1 MEEVV
6 IYLKQ
11 IHPSKALG
19 SSGMVKKQ
27 VFYLLNTGNQRK
39 KEYMAVKLDMSK
51 KASLGSF
58 GGYLVRGYRKASDD
72 SLLFLKANSH
82 GVTVLQAVLE
92 AYQED
97 RTRKKL
103 FLFEGS
109 NEEEDRWMEGEVSFN
124 NREED
129 FGEAVL
135 QSMPTYDC
143 VTS

>member
-1 MEEVV
+1 MGWK
-6 IYLKQ
+6 IPW
-11 IHPSKALG
+11 IALPCWP
-19 SSGMVKKQ
+19 
-27 VFYLLNTGNQRK
+27 FNNR
-39 KEYMAVKLDMSK
+39 
-51 KASLGSF
+51 
-58 GGYLVRGYRKASDD
+58 
-72 SLLFLKANSH
+72 
-82 GVTVLQAVLE
+82 
-92 AYQED
+92 
-97 RTRKKL
+97 KL